1 MGERIRKLRKSLGLT
16 LAEFGARIGIGASSL
31 SAIET
36 GKTNP
41 APSTLRE
48 ICRVF
53 DVNDQ
58 WLREGGDDDDMLNR
72 HEDDEELN
80 IFFKRVINCGT
91 DDFRRRFIT
100 ALTKLGP
107 EEWKVLNEIAKG
119 MYESGA
125 RSEAE
130 NKKTETD

>member
-53 DVNDQ
+53 DVNDY
-58 WLREGGDDDDMLNR
+58 WLRNGGDDKDMFNR
-72 HEDDEELN
+72 HERNEELSA
-80 IFFKRVINCGT
+80 FFGSVIKSGT

-100 ALTKLGP
+100 ALSKLGP
-107 EEWKVLNEIAKG
+107 EEWKALNEIADK
-119 MYESGA
+119 MYQSGA
-125 RSEAE
+125 YSENGEKKERS
-130 NKKTETD
+130 